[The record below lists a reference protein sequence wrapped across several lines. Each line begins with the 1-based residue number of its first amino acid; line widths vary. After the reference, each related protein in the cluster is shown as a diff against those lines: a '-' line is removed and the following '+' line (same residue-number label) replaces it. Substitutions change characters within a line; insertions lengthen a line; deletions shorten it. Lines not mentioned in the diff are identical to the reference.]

1 MRLDHLLSKEL
12 THFSVATLGPFVSVV
27 VAHGWNITR
36 TALTGVFGSGWGC
49 LPAGRTGCVRWVGD
63 GHAVGSWE
71 NRPPHLWVGVFLWMA
86 VLLPASTVRV
96 GVWGGVCWLFEN
108 RIVDASIWTSHTCRG
123 CVWGVLCD
131 FVVVFLV
138 LSDSDAPGHAACQCV
153 GVCECSRAHGGC
165 LGIRSR

>member
-12 THFSVATLGPFVSVV
+12 THYVLPRSGRSCPGWLLMGGTSQELLSLGSSDPGGGACRRVAQG
-27 VAHGWNITR
+27 A
-36 TALTGVFGSGWGC
+36 
-49 LPAGRTGCVRWVGD
+49 VRLVGD

-71 NRPPHLWVGVFLWMA
+71 NRPPRLWVGVFLWMA